1 MFVLVVKVGGASGR
15 AGVSSALTRLLNK
28 PVKRNIHQYLEFTSS
43 QMTAL
48 MFYLFA
54 LIFYLF
60 ALIFGDSTTI
70 EVISCEINR

>member
-28 PVKRNIHQYLEFTSS
+28 PIKRNMHQYLEFTSS

-48 MFYLFA
+48 MFYLCA
-54 LIFYLF
+54 LIFHLF
-60 ALIFGDSTTI
+60 TWIFGDSTTVK
-70 EVISCEINR
+70 VISREINH